1 MLRTDEIRLNVV
13 VGEASGWN
21 RGWPSRVE
29 VGAVGVAPLT
39 RGVFTNGIR
48 WSLAALELGEVAV
61 VGEVVAEDEHA
72 GPLVP

>member
-1 MLRTDEIRLNVV
+1 MLRTDEIRLSVV
-13 VGEASGWN
+13 VGEAPGRN
-21 RGWPSRVE
+21 RGWPPRVE
-29 VGAVGVAPLT
+29 VGAVRVAPLT

-61 VGEVVAEDEHA
+61 VGEIVAEDEHG